1 MTARFEA
8 PGPGSWT
15 QDATHFPRPVTAYT
29 FSVFKQGFTA
39 GFRESAARYGLLLSH
54 LEYRRVN
61 GFMYSQRVPIDGDD
75 VELERRFAAAQT
87 AFASRLWR
95 EDLRRW
101 DSHYK
106 PDSIRRN
113 RALQSVAVDALGTAA
128 LSQHLEAVFEN
139 AREMFYRHHIFT
151 VPSLIPLGHYLAT
164 VREWTGLDAGE
175 LLAPL
180 RGSSPV
186 SCGASEELQR
196 VGQALTRAAIDPAD
210 FDPSTPA
217 GEILDELRRRDD
229 AVDAAIDAYLDALG
243 LKLASGYD
251 VADPCAIELPQVLL
265 QTMWAARHQ
274 TTAALRRRADE
285 AVTPIR
291 DAVPARHREEFDEL
305 LAEARLINR
314 LRDERGIYN
323 DLWGTG
329 VARWALLEAGRRLS
343 DAGRLQQPGAAVDLS
358 HEETLSMLGGGAGP
372 SPEEVEERGRWRR
385 GAGAREAPP
394 GFGAAPPEPSL
405 DGLPR
410 HAALAM
416 RAVAAVLSELATPTQ
431 EIATDVIVGRPVS
444 AGVYEGT
451 ARVVFHVDE
460 FQRLREGDVLVT
472 ESTSA
477 AFNVVL
483 PLLGAVVTD
492 RGGQLSH
499 AAIVAREY
507 GIPAV
512 VGARTATA
520 RIDDG
525 ARIRVDGTSGRVE
538 VL

>member
-29 FSVFKQGFTA
+29 FSVFKDGFTA
-39 GFRESAARYGLLLSH
+39 GFREGAARYGLLLSH
-54 LEYRRVN
+54 LDYQRVN
-61 GFMYSQRVPIDGDD
+61 GFMYSQRVPIDGDGG
-75 VELERRFAAAQT
+75 ELEHRFAAAQA

-95 EDLRRW
+95 EDLERW

-113 RALQSVAVDALGTAA
+113 RALQSVAVASLDTAA
-128 LSQHLEAVFEN
+128 LRRHLEAVFEN

-164 VREWTGLDAGE
+164 VSEWTGLEAGE

-186 SCGASEELQR
+186 SCGAGEELQR
-196 VGQALTRAAIDPAD
+196 VGRALTRAAIDPAD

-217 GEILDELRRRDD
+217 KEILAELRRRDD
-229 AVDAAIDAYLDALG
+229 TVSAAVDAYLDALG
-243 LKLASGYD
+243 LRLASGYD

-265 QTMWAARHQ
+265 QTMWAARNP
-274 TTAALRRRADE
+274 TTTVLTPGGDDAA
-285 AVTPIR
+285 TPIR
-291 DAVPARHREEFDEL
+291 DAVPARHRGEFDEL

-329 VARWALLEAGRRLS
+329 IARWALLEAGRRLS
-343 DAGRLQQPGAAVDLS
+343 DAGLLRQPGAAVDLS
-358 HEETLSMLGGGAGP
+358 QDETLSMLGGGAGP

-385 GAGAREAPP
+385 SAGASEAPP
-394 GFGAAPPEPSL
+394 GFGPPPPEPSL

-416 RAVAAVLSELATPTQ
+416 QAIAAVLRELATPTQ
-431 EIATDVIVGRPVS
+431 EIASDVVVGRPVS

-460 FQRLREGDVLVT
+460 FQRLGEGDVLVT

-512 VGARTATA
+512 VGTRTATA
-520 RIDDG
+520 RISDG

>member
-1 MTARFEA
+1 MTAYPF
-8 PGPGSWT
+8 T
-15 QDATHFPRPVTAYT
+15 
-29 FSVFKQGFTA
+29 VFKDGFTA
-39 GFRESAARYGLLLSH
+39 GFREGAARYGLLLSH
-54 LEYRRVN
+54 LDYRRVN
-61 GFMYSQRVPIDGDD
+61 GFMYSQRVPMDADAA
-75 VELERRFAAAQT
+75 ELERRFTAAQA
-87 AFASRLWR
+87 AFVSRLWR
-95 EDLRRW
+95 EDLKRW

-113 RALQSVAVDALGTAA
+113 RALQSVAVDSLSTEALR
-128 LSQHLEAVFEN
+128 QHLEAVFEN
-139 AREMFYRHHIFT
+139 ACEMFYRHHIFT

-164 VREWTGLDAGE
+164 VRAWTGLDAGE

-196 VGQALTRAAIDPAD
+196 VGRALTRAAIEPED

-217 GEILDELRRRDD
+217 GEILDALRRRDD
-229 AVDAAIDAYLDALG
+229 AVSAAVDAYLDALG

-251 VADPCAIELPQVLL
+251 VADPCAIELPHVLL

-274 TTAALRRRADE
+274 TTTALTRRADE
-285 AVTPIR
+285 AATPIR
-291 DAVPARHREEFDEL
+291 DAVPARHRKEFDEL

-329 VARWALLEAGRRLS
+329 IARWALLEAGRRLS
-343 DAGRLQQPGAAVDLS
+343 DAGRLPQPGAAVDLI
-358 HEETLSMLGGGAGP
+358 HEETLSMLSGGAGP

-385 GAGAREAPP
+385 SAGAGIAPP
-394 GFGAAPPEPSL
+394 GFGPPPPEPSL

-410 HAALAM
+410 YAALAM
-416 RAVAAVLSELATPTQ
+416 QAIAAVLSELATPTQ
-431 EIATDVIVGRPVS
+431 EIATDAIVGRPVS

-460 FQRLREGDVLVT
+460 FQRLGEGDVLVT
-472 ESTSA
+472 EATSA
-477 AFNVVL
+477 AFNVIA
-483 PLLGAVVTD
+483 PLLGALVTD

-512 VGARTATA
+512 VGTRTATA
-520 RIDDG
+520 RIGDG
-525 ARIRVDGTSGRVE
+525 ARVRVDGTSGRVE